1 MEPNILLFTGEFCLS
16 WLSSFTWDVSGLQSS
31 GGCFSVEWMLHL
43 NAYLDNADGKAYKM
57 VLDHGHTA
65 GELVL
70 MVMEMVLMA
79 AKRLGLCW
87 AG

>member
-1 MEPNILLFTGEFCLS
+1 MR
-16 WLSSFTWDVSGLQSS
+16 SGRFVLK
-31 GGCFSVEWMLHL
+31 
-43 NAYLDNADGKAYKM
+43 AYLDRADGEAHKM
-57 VLDHGHTA
+57 VLDHWHTA

-70 MVMEMVLMA
+70 MEMEMVLMA